1 LFRDGRRYKNE
12 RTSLLLVFSGP
23 ARHVSHQMDIDML
36 SDIPW
41 QTAEDWHQVLLS
53 LKAVEKKGKDKL
65 PALFCIAKKIQK
77 NYEMISEPMESL
89 CACTCVNCEDI
100 CCMRATIWFDF
111 KDLLYIY
118 FATGKFPESQIK
130 KITLKNQIRTCGC
143 LTKKGC
149 ILSRTERPFVCT
161 WYLCPAQKEYLRQYH
176 PERLHHFEQ
185 TLLTIKGLR
194 NQMGEKFVCIA

>member
-1 LFRDGRRYKNE
+1 M
-12 RTSLLLVFSGP
+12 P
-23 ARHVSHQMDIDML
+23 

-41 QTAEDWHQVLLS
+41 KMAEDWNQVLLS
-53 LKAVEKKGKDKL
+53 FKAIENKGKDRVTE
-65 PALFCIAKKIQK
+65 LFSIAKKIQK
-77 NYEMISEPMESL
+77 NFKIISEPIENL

-100 CCMRATIWFDF
+100 CCLRATIWFDF

-130 KITLKNQIRTCGC
+130 KNILKNQTRTCCC

-161 WYLCPAQKEYLRQYH
+161 WYFCPTQKEYLK
-176 PERLHHFEQ
+176 HHYPQLIVDFEQ
-185 TLLTIKGLR
+185 ILLNIKELR
-194 NQMGEKFVCIA
+194 NKIEEEFVCIAANF